1 MGTGTPKPV
10 GLLPRAPITCGA
22 YRGPYE
28 GSRVQEERYA
38 PDPRQ
43 LAVAALAESSFELFG
58 ALSNFSASPNWGCAS
73 VALPSLPHPGQRWL
87 FFQPDRLQITPI
99 IFKTTPRSFL
109 EELQNSR
116 PTVARGHDLRRWSRS
131 GRPFTLSW
139 HGIATREH
147 RSGPYRT
154 GAAAPESTEEE
165 RQRGGLPPWWKSR
178 AASNA

>member
-1 MGTGTPKPV
+1 LYTDAR
-10 GLLPRAPITCGA
+10 GLAP
-22 YRGPYE
+22 E
-28 GSRVQEERYA
+28 GSYRLGCLSGTIRGVPGARGA
-38 PDPRQ
+38 IRARSPI
-43 LAVAALAESSFELFG
+43 VAALAESSFELFG
-58 ALSNFSASPNWGCAS
+58 ALSNFSASPNWGCAL
-73 VALPSLPHPGQRWL
+73 VALPSLPHLGQRWL

-116 PTVARGHDLRRWSRS
+116 PTVARGHLVESGSRS